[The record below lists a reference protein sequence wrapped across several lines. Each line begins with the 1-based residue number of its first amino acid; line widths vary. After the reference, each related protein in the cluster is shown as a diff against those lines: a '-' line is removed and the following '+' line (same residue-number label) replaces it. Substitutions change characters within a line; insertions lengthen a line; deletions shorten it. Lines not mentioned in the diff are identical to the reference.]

1 MVVVAVKNHKL
12 VKQGIKTLDKSNF
25 LNYVIITLQRDDLV
39 YEIVYDKKLRSQ
51 IGTEEYRIK
60 RFFDFNTRELAF
72 YGLEAKWWHKPSD
85 SLYCK
90 YAVLK
95 DLPVPKEII
104 EMGRELI
111 FG

>member
-1 MVVVAVKNHKL
+1 MVVQNHKL
-12 VKQGIKTLDKSNF
+12 VKQGIKPLDKSNF
-25 LNYVIITLQRDDLV
+25 LNYVIMTLKRDDLV
-39 YEIVYDKKLRSQ
+39 YEIVYDKKLRSK

-85 SLYCK
+85 SIHCK

-95 DLPVPKEII
+95 DLPVPEEII